1 MAQLRAAGTR
11 RPGGAGPHI
20 LGGPWGWGR
29 LLNPGPQLQVA
40 REQGSESGVPSPP
53 SLRVPITPT
62 SRAEPRGGNSPRE
75 VRRGTMVA

>member
-1 MAQLRAAGTR
+1 MAQPWAAGSR
-11 RPGGAGPHI
+11 RPGWAGPRI

-29 LLNPGPQLQVA
+29 LLNPGPQLQVE

-53 SLRVPITPT
+53 SLRMPITPL

-75 VRRGTMVA
+75 VRRGTKVA